1 MRFVRKLKK
10 RILEYPDFLIIVIS
24 VFFGLIVS
32 KGKIAADDLSIYK
45 DVGSGISSW
54 IKWTI
59 DQYYTWSSRQ
69 LINFVWIAIL
79 RCGRW
84 AWFLYM
90 SISMFVMLKSLKLLF
105 GSKDKRLELFGIT
118 MMMLFPFTAIT
129 NAGWVATTVSYFGPQ
144 AFAIMSL
151 VPIKNALKGE
161 KTNIFQFVI

>member
-84 AWFLYM
+84 AWFC
-90 SISMFVMLKSLKLLF
+90 I
-105 GSKDKRLELFGIT
+105 
-118 MMMLFPFTAIT
+118 
-129 NAGWVATTVSYFGPQ
+129 
-144 AFAIMSL
+144 
-151 VPIKNALKGE
+151 
-161 KTNIFQFVI
+161 